1 MVTIHINDDL
11 GKQLQLIAEKE
22 AVSVD
27 QIAETLIQQYVDT
40 KQTVPLTSDNSR
52 NLFAL
57 ILEASDQLDLRS
69 GRSDISENSNE
80 ITRKSMGRYL
90 KQRMQGIEADEQ

>member
-11 GKQLQLIAEKE
+11 GKQLQLIAENE
-22 AVSVD
+22 DVSID
-27 QIAETLIQQYVDT
+27 QIAESLIQRYVDT
-40 KQTVPLTSDNSR
+40 KQTTHQVPDKSR

-80 ITRKSMGRYL
+80 ITRKSMARYL
-90 KQRMQGIEADEQ
+90 KQRMQGTDSDEQ